1 MSEIA
6 TPPEPDRL
14 DPIAILREELIA
26 AGIAHGAD
34 RCEELADNVVQRY
47 VRRIG
52 GFMVYVR
59 NRQSNEAA
67 RVADEVYAKFNGTN
81 LRALAREYGR
91 SSRTLQRMIA
101 AKRAALAKTGSQ

>member
-1 MSEIA
+1 MQ
-6 TPPEPDRL
+6 TNDTNRL

-47 VRRIG
+47 MRRVG

-59 NRQSNEAA
+59 NRERGEAA
-67 RVADEVYAKFNGTN
+67 RLADEIYAKFNGTN
-81 LRALAREYGR
+81 TRALAREYGK
-91 SSRTLQRMIA
+91 SARTLQRIIA
-101 AKRAALAKTGSQ
+101 AKRLERSKTQDKC